1 LAVTAEKSALVL
13 LHPATSSG
21 RVCFNFSVPGDVV
34 QVRGG
39 PPLQLWQNGDWSIP
53 WDAWLGGSALRPIVA
68 SAQTSRHEMTSRA
81 ATSCSPAMSR
91 YRTGSE
97 RHTPDPD
104 GKPLQTGVALNDLT
118 VIDRRDR
125 PTGPAWPKNVP
136 APFETRVGDESHAR
150 CDDHSYFTL
159 EPTRR
164 HSVSFH
170 PPS

>member
-1 LAVTAEKSALVL
+1 VWAQGNTDTSHGCLNFNGDNVT
-13 LHPATSSG
+13 
-21 RVCFNFSVPGDVV
+21 RFFNFSVPGDVV
-34 QVRGG
+34 QVRNTGG

-53 WDAWLGGSALRPIVA
+53 WDARLCGLLP
-68 SAQTSRHEMTSRA
+68 SAQTCRLEMTSRA
-81 ATSCSPAMSR
+81 ATSCSPAISR

-125 PTGPAWPKNVP
+125 PTGSPWPKNVP

-164 HSVSFH
+164 QRVSFH